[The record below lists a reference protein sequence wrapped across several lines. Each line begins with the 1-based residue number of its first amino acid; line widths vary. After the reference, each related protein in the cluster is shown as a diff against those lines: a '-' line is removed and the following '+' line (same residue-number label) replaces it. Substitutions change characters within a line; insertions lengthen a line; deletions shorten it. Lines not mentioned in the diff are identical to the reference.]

1 MPSKDKKSVLLRQW
15 ELLRLLPS
23 TGDGKSALELKNEL
37 AENGY
42 DISKRQVERDLNEL
56 LEVFYLDIN
65 NDNTPQRWKWLK
77 GSSVDLPGMTISD
90 ALSLHLV
97 EETLKKLLPVS
108 MCEGLESRFKQAEK
122 QLIALGKENRKAKWA
137 SKVRTVSPTMPLIPP
152 VINSE
157 VLAVVQE
164 ALLDDVQI
172 DMDYVTRDGRENKY
186 RLNPL
191 AIVNRGA
198 VVYLIATTIEKEG
211 VRLFALH
218 RIRHAER
225 TYEAA
230 RRPANFD
237 VDEYINSGE
246 LHFGNG
252 KEIKISAWIDDELAR
267 TLNETPLSIDQKL
280 IVGGEYVKLTATVSD
295 TWQLTWWLM
304 SQGNSIEVTAPVSL
318 RKKIGGLLRDAAA
331 QYEEN

>member
-56 LEVFYLDIN
+56 LEVFSLDIN

-108 MCEGLESRFKQAEK
+108 MCEGLESRFRQAEK

-157 VLAVVQE
+157 VLSIVQE
-164 ALLDDVQI
+164 ALIDDVQI
-172 DMDYVTRDGRENKY
+172 DIDYVTRDGRENKY
-186 RLNPL
+186 RLNPI

-230 RRPANFD
+230 KRPANFD

-252 KEIKISAWIDDELAR
+252 KEIKISAWIDDELAK

-280 IVGGEYVKLTATVSD
+280 IVGGEYVKLSATVAD
-295 TWQLTWWLM
+295 TWQLTWWIM
-304 SQGNSIEVTAPVSL
+304 SQGNSIEVAAPVSL

-331 QYEEN
+331 QYEED